1 MQTDTVRLLAA
12 YNKEADKKMNE
23 AVKTLSAAEWEKD
36 LGGFF
41 PSVRSLCSHTYYW
54 DLTWFGRFARNGDF
68 KAAADPLLNR
78 EYSRTELFFPRVEDF
93 LNDRS
98 ALDDLLIRF
107 TGELSDED
115 LARPLKEAGGG
126 NCGALMLHA
135 FNHQTHHRG
144 MISLYLELLGRANDF
159 NSLSAYLRD
168 GISSE

>member
-23 AVKTLSAAEWEKD
+23 AVKTLSAAEWEKN

-54 DLTWFGRFARNGDF
+54 DLTWFGRFARNGKF
-68 KAAADPLLNR
+68 KAAEDPLLNR
-78 EYSRTELFFPRVEDF
+78 EYSGVELFFPRVEDF
-93 LNDRS
+93 LNGR
-98 ALDDLLIRF
+98 AVLDDLLIRF
-107 TGELSDED
+107 TNELSDED
-115 LARPLKEAGGG
+115 LAGPLEGVRGG
-126 NCGALMLHA
+126 NRGALMLHV

-159 NSLSAYLRD
+159 NSLSGYLGD
-168 GISSE
+168 SISSE